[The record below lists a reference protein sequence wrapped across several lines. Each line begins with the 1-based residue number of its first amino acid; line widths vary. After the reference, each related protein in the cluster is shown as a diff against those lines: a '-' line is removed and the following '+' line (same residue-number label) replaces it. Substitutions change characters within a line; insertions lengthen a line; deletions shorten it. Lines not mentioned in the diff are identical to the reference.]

1 MEVKGHKVSSFL
13 RLIVGLAMLGGGF
26 GIIMLSVTV
35 AERASDADWSPA
47 GQGLLIMLAGLV
59 VAVIGSIVTVICFVR
74 AIRGWQADEALKGRF
89 RTRILALVPLLLATG
104 VSSFLLCTA
113 PYPPLISLPI
123 SLGVLLAAAVIGA
136 YAQIALPRPRQGQL
150 SLALCV
156 PLVVTA
162 GVVIAVVSSPMSPQ
176 RLVRQYQSGKRNFQE
191 FELPGADLRGADLRG
206 ANLEWADLRG
216 ADLRGANLRGA
227 RLREA
232 NLTDADLTDA
242 NLMDAQL
249 PHSNL
254 SRADLRGA
262 NLSGANLYEAIMP
275 DGTVHP

>member
-89 RTRILALVPLLLATG
+89 RTRIPALVLLLLAAG
-104 VSSFLLCTA
+104 AGSFLLCTA

-123 SLGVLLAAAVIGA
+123 SLGALLVAAVIGT
-136 YAQIALPRPRQGQL
+136 YAQIALTRPGRGQL
-150 SLALCV
+150 RLAVFL
-156 PLVVTA
+156 PLVIIAGVVTA
-162 GVVIAVVSSPMSPQ
+162 VVSQPMSPL
-176 RLVRQYQSGKRNFQE
+176 RLVKQYQSGERHFQG
-191 FELPGADLRGADLRG
+191 FELPGANLSGADLRGADL
-206 ANLEWADLRG
+206 EG
-216 ADLRGANLRGA
+216 AD
-227 RLREA
+227 
-232 NLTDADLTDA
+232 
-242 NLMDAQL
+242 
-249 PHSNL
+249 
-254 SRADLRGA
+254 
-262 NLSGANLYEAIMP
+262 LSGANLTQANLSFANLLNAVVTAEQLTTAKSLTGAIMP
-275 DGTVHP
+275 DGSKHE